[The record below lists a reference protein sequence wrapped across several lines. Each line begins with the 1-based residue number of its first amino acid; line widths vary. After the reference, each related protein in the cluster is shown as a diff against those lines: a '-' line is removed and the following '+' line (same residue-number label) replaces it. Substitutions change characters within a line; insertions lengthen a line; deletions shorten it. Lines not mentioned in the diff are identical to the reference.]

1 MSGITR
7 DAFMR
12 ATGSF
17 AGSLI
22 LALGADGCANRSSAV
37 GPPPASFRPSVW
49 LSVHPDGTAT
59 VTLNRTELGQG
70 VTTGLPT
77 LVAEELDLPLDR
89 MRYSFAP
96 AEPAY
101 FDPDGTMGTGGSDS
115 IASSY
120 LWLRKVGATAR
131 AMLVAAAADRWNVPR
146 DTCVT
151 AAGVVSH
158 PPSGRT
164 AAYGTLTELA
174 AKIPV
179 PSHVPLKGEAQ
190 FTLIGKPSARLDA
203 RPKVDGSGRYGI
215 DVRVPGMR
223 FAAIARP
230 PEFGATTRSFDAEAA
245 RRVKGV
251 VAVVEVPSGV
261 AVLAT
266 NSWAAFQGR
275 DALKPTWTSG
285 PNADVDSDDIRGR
298 DERLARTGEGA
309 KTAAEHGDVTRAR
322 GREIAAVYRG
332 CFLAHATMEP
342 MNATASVT
350 PDGIYIWAPVQSQSR
365 TRNTVARVMRTPV
378 ERIHIET
385 TLVGGGFG
393 RRLYTDFVE
402 EAVHVS
408 KAAGMPVQVIW
419 TREDDIQHDRY
430 RPMSV
435 NALRGVLDGGKLVA
449 LEHTVVSESIIRGFG
464 ENLPSGVDLAD
475 MDGAYQPLYDIPNFR
490 ASYIDVEHGVPP
502 GAMRAPNANWNYFPM
517 ESFVDELAFAAGE
530 DPLAFRLGMLSH
542 RRGIATLE
550 TVARRANW
558 GTPAT
563 PGAKQGIALTFWNGT
578 WAALVAEV
586 TMKDGKPRVHRV
598 VVGAYVG
605 QAVNPDIVA
614 AQLEGAVMYGL
625 SAALYGKITV
635 KKGRVVERNFFD
647 YIVMRMPDAPV
658 VEAFAIPSSAAP
670 TGIGEVGMPP
680 IAPAVGNAVFA
691 LTGRR
696 VRDLPFSAG

>member
-1 MSGITR
+1 
-7 DAFMR
+7 
-12 ATGSF
+12 
-17 AGSLI
+17 
-22 LALGADGCANRSSAV
+22 
-37 GPPPASFRPSVW
+37 
-49 LSVHPDGTAT
+49 
-59 VTLNRTELGQG
+59 
-70 VTTGLPT
+70 
-77 LVAEELDLPLDR
+77 
-89 MRYSFAP
+89 
-96 AEPAY
+96 
-101 FDPDGTMGTGGSDS
+101 
-115 IASSY
+115 
-120 LWLRKVGATAR
+120 
-131 AMLVAAAADRWNVPR
+131 
-146 DTCVT
+146 
-151 AAGVVSH
+151 
-158 PPSGRT
+158 
-164 AAYGTLTELA
+164 
-174 AKIPV
+174 
-179 PSHVPLKGEAQ
+179 
-190 FTLIGKPSARLDA
+190 
-203 RPKVDGSGRYGI
+203 
-215 DVRVPGMR
+215 
-223 FAAIARP
+223 
-230 PEFGATTRSFDAEAA
+230 
-245 RRVKGV
+245 
-251 VAVVEVPSGV
+251 
-261 AVLAT
+261 
-266 NSWAAFQGR
+266 
-275 DALKPTWTSG
+275 
-285 PNADVDSDDIRGR
+285 
-298 DERLARTGEGA
+298 
-309 KTAAEHGDVTRAR
+309 
-322 GREIAAVYRG
+322 
-332 CFLAHATMEP
+332 
-342 MNATASVT
+342 MNATAVRD
-350 PDGIYIWAPVQSQSR
+350 PGRHHIWAPVQSQSR
-365 TRNTVARVMRTPV
+365 TRNTVARVMRAPV

-408 KAAGMPVQVIW
+408 KAAAMPVQVIW

-464 ENLPSGVDLAD
+464 ENLPDGVDLPIWTARTSRC
-475 MDGAYQPLYDIPNFR
+475 MTSRNFR

-502 GAMRAPNANWNYFPM
+502 EPCAPRTPTGTTSQWSRSSTSWRSRPERIRSHFGSAC
-517 ESFVDELAFAAGE
+517 
-530 DPLAFRLGMLSH
+530 FR
-542 RRGIATLE
+542 
-550 TVARRANW
+550 TVAESQRWRRSHAAQT
-558 GTPAT
+558 GERRQT

-598 VVGAYVG
+598 VVDAYVG